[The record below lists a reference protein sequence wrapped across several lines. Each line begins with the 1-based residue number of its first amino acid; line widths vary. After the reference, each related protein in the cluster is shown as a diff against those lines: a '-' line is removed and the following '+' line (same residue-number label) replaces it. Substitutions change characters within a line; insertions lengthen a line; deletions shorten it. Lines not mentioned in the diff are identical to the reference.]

1 MLTIRSQGDAS
12 IELLLKEIED
22 FSSAGE
28 RCFLCGK
35 SLLSGDY
42 TQEHIIPRWA
52 QRRYDLW
59 DQHMVLV
66 NGTSIPYRNLTV
78 PCCDECNKYRLK
90 PIEDSISQT
99 VDLGKKAVE
108 QLGQMTIFL
117 WLGKLLYGLLYKELT
132 LLLNRADPSAGTIIT
147 PELIERYR
155 THRFF
160 LQQVRQVVECID
172 FCPGSIHVFSMQK
185 MPQPILEWDFCDNID
200 TMFVG
205 CRAGRTAFFASL
217 GDGGAEQSMA
227 AHFSSIAD
235 IDLHP
240 IQFREICAM
249 VCYRSTLQTRIPK
262 YFTIEGR
269 PHKVR
274 QLPLGGLWLKP
285 YFEDWDMDVYAQYL
299 AFYMGVRIEHLRL
312 PSGEVKTW
320 LYDSDWSPRF
330 IDFEKYPE
338 IPDNIVG

>member
-1 MLTIRSQGDAS
+1 MLTMDTEDDDS
-12 IELLLKEIED
+12 IEQLLEEIED
-22 FSSAGE
+22 FSSAKE

-42 TQEHIIPRWA
+42 TQEHIVPRWA

-59 DQHMVLV
+59 DQRIVLL

-99 VDLGKKAVE
+99 VDLGKRAVE

-117 WLGKLLYGLLYKELT
+117 WLGKLLYGFLYKELT
-132 LLLNRADPSAGTIIT
+132 LLLNRADPTVGTIIT
-147 PELIERYR
+147 PQLIEHYR

-160 LQQVRQVVECID
+160 LQQVRQMVECVD

-185 MPQPILEWDFCDNID
+185 MPRPVLEWDFCDNID

-205 CRAGRTAFFASL
+205 CRVGRTAFFASL

-227 AHFSSIAD
+227 PHFADIAD
-235 IDLHP
+235 LDLHP

-249 VCYRSTLQTRIPK
+249 VCYRSTLRTRTPK
-262 YFTIEGR
+262 YFTIQGR
-269 PHKVR
+269 PHKVH
-274 QLPLGGLWLKP
+274 QQPLGGLWLKP
-285 YFEDWDMDVYAQYL
+285 YFEEWEMDVYIKYL
-299 AFYMGVRIEHLRL
+299 AFYLGVGVEHLRL
-312 PSGEVKTW
+312 PSGDVKSW
-320 LYDSDWSPRF
+320 LYDGNWNPRF
-330 IDFEKYPE
+330 IDFAEYPE
-338 IPDNIVG
+338 IPRNILD